1 MLVSGLEETSTVDFD
16 CDCDCDCDC
25 DGDSD
30 CAFLVGLASERA

>member
-16 CDCDCDCDC
+16 FDFDFDCDC